1 MCVCGVNFLLTF
13 VLFQNKT
20 IMIIISILLHLY
32 FCVCSFVVGTVVLL
46 LIVHCKPIFGVSTF
60 GLVTMHSKVFAE
72 LAPVCSYY

>member
-1 MCVCGVNFLLTF
+1 M
-13 VLFQNKT
+13 
-20 IMIIISILLHLY
+20 HLY

-72 LAPVCSYY
+72 LAPVCGYY